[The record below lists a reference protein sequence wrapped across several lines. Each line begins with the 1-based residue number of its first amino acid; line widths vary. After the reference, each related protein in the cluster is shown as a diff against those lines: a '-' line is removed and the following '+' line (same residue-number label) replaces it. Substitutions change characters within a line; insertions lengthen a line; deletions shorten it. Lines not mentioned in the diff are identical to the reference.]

1 MPLQRPY
8 AVVAVLAATAYFA
21 VPDGTPRDVVYAVC
35 GLLGVAAVVAG
46 VRRHRPR
53 EQAAWWLL
61 AAGQLL
67 FTVADSVF
75 AVLEHRGGEVPFPGP
90 ADAVYLAAYPVLA
103 LSLLRL
109 VRARPGG
116 VERSA
121 LLDAAVLTVAL
132 ALVSW
137 VALAH
142 PLLLTDEP
150 LLSRVV
156 AAAYPL
162 ADILLLA
169 LLVLLVM
176 TPGAATA
183 SFRLLSASTAV
194 LLVADTL
201 YAVPTATGGWSDGGL
216 TSGLWIA
223 SYALAGAA
231 ALHPSMRRLSDP
243 CGERPADRSTAADVT
258 PSPQGH
264 LTGRRLALLAGA
276 AALAPTTLA
285 AQHLLGAAPDVWAV
299 VVCSFLLIGLV
310 GLRLVLVVRQVV
322 RYSAQRDAL
331 RGDLAH
337 AAAHD
342 PLTQLANRGQI
353 LEDVAAALHRA
364 VRSGTPVGLLFVDLD
379 HFKAVNDR
387 HGHAV
392 GDEVLREVAVR
403 LRGTVRAGD
412 GVGRLGGDELVVLV
426 EQLASEEALVEL
438 AQRVVDALST
448 PFRTSAGEVV
458 IGASVGVVV
467 EGGGGTDASRLV
479 HDADTAAYRAKAAGR
494 NRLEVFDDELR
505 AELDDVARTEVAL
518 RQALRHDELVL
529 HYQPVVRAADRHVVG
544 YEALLRWDRPG
555 HGLVGPDDFIP
566 VAERTSLV
574 CDLDRW
580 VLRTATQQLARWRS
594 EGRADAATTVAVN
607 ISGRHLVDPALVAD
621 VEEALTAAALR
632 PGALVLELTETVL
645 VSHPL
650 ATTHL
655 ERLRALGVA
664 VSIDDFGTGYTSISQ
679 LQDLHA
685 DTLKIDKSLV
695 WATSPGAAEL
705 VRLVV
710 HAAHAFG
717 LSVVAEG
724 VEDEEQLRQ
733 LRQAGCD
740 EVQGYLLGRPG
751 TDPRATAS
759 STTSGAAGAR
769 TATTSLPRQA
779 DPAARAA
786 DGARTG

>member
-1 MPLQRPY
+1 MLHLRLY
-8 AVVAVLAATAYFA
+8 LGAAALVAVAYFA
-21 VPDGTPRDVVYAVC
+21 VPNGLLRDAAYAVS
-35 GLLGVAAVVAG
+35 GLLGVAAVLWG
-46 VRRHRPR
+46 LRRSRPR
-53 EQAAWWLL
+53 ERAAWWLL
-61 AAGQLL
+61 AAGQVM
-67 FTVADSVF
+67 FTVADGVF
-75 AVLEHRGGEVPFPGP
+75 AVYDHVLHLTPFPSP
-90 ADAVYLAAYPVLA
+90 ADVVYLAAYPVIA
-103 LSLLRL
+103 LGLHRL
-109 VRARPGG
+109 VRARPGEVG
-116 VERSA
+116 RGA
-121 LLDAAVLTVAL
+121 LLDGAVLTLAL
-132 ALVSW
+132 TLVSW

-142 PLLLTDEP
+142 PLLVSDEP
-150 LLSRVV
+150 LVARVV
-156 AAAYPL
+156 SAAYPM

-176 TPGAATA
+176 APGARTP
-183 SFRLLSASTAV
+183 SFRLLATSMAL

-201 YAVPTATGGWSDGGL
+201 YAALSAAGDWDDGGL

-223 SYALAGAA
+223 SYTLLGAA
-231 ALHPSMRRLSDP
+231 ALHPSMRELSDP
-243 CGERPADRSTAADVT
+243 DHPDRPADAGAPTAT
-258 PSPQGH
+258 SP
-264 LTGRRLALLAGA
+264 LSRRRLTVLAGA
-276 AALAPTTLA
+276 VALAPVTMA
-285 AQHLLGAAPDVWAV
+285 VQHLLGAPFDVWALV
-299 VVCSFLLIGLV
+299 VSSLGLFGLV
-310 GLRLVLVVRQVV
+310 VARLATVVGQVV

-403 LRGTVRAGD
+403 LRATVRAGD
-412 GVGRLGGDELVVLV
+412 GVGRLGGDEIVVLV

-438 AQRVVDALST
+438 AQRVVDALAA

-479 HDADTAAYRAKAAGR
+479 HDADTAAYRAKASGR
-494 NRLEVFDDELR
+494 NRLEVFDDALR
-505 AELDDVARTEVAL
+505 AELDEVARTEAAL
-518 RQALRHDELVL
+518 RRALRDDELLL
-529 HYQPVVRAADRHVVG
+529 HYQPVVRAADRRVVG

-555 HGLVGPDDFIP
+555 HGLVAPDAFIP
-566 VAERTSLV
+566 VAERSSLV

-580 VLRTATQQLARWRS
+580 VLRTATQQLARWRA
-594 EGRADAATTVAVN
+594 EGRADARTTVAVN

-621 VEEALTAAALR
+621 VADALAAADLR

-695 WATSPGAAEL
+695 WSTSPGAAEL

-751 TDPRATAS
+751 TDPRPAASAATA
-759 STTSGAAGAR
+759 TAGPGR
-769 TATTSLPRQA
+769 PTTSLPRQA
-779 DPAARAA
+779 SSAARAV